1 MGRGRRG
8 SATRRPSCWAMSQK
22 VLPSRMAL
30 TATKARVK
38 GAQTGHKLLKK
49 KSDALTMK
57 IRQILKLVVE
67 NKHVIGDAI
76 AQANWALTGVY
87 YAAGAEVKYQVLQAT
102 PPSATVRLSTKVDNV
117 AGVKIPVFQRVD
129 VDAKDS
135 SALVGLARGGQKL
148 EDARTSFKKALDS
161 LVVLASLQTSYV
173 ALDAAQK
180 LTNRRVN
187 ALEYVVIPR
196 LEDTGRYIATEL
208 DEMEREDF
216 VRLKKVQE
224 YKKKRIEEE
233 EEKLAALQE
242 AGLAPASYAV
252 PSMLDKPTDD
262 DDLFS

>member
-1 MGRGRRG
+1 MHE
-8 SATRRPSCWAMSQK
+8 SAHLQ
-22 VLPSRMAL
+22 
-30 TATKARVK
+30 
-38 GAQTGHKLLKK
+38 
-49 KSDALTMK
+49 
-57 IRQILKLVVE
+57 
-67 NKHVIGDAI
+67 
-76 AQANWALTGVY
+76 GVY

-102 PPSATVRLSTKVDNV
+102 PPSATVRLSGYLSHLSIRCCVCPCMDLHVSLHTPSVFLLSPHALFARVRVRCVYMRAHAHARTHTHTHTQVRIQVRLSTKVDNV

-196 LEDTGRYIATEL
+196 LEDTVCACVC
-208 DEMEREDF
+208 
-216 VRLKKVQE
+216 VRAWGPARVDTPAPP
-224 YKKKRIEEE
+224 
-233 EEKLAALQE
+233 LALRCRHIRC
-242 AGLAPASYAV
+242 GISR
-252 PSMLDKPTDD
+252 PSSMKWNART
-262 DDLFS
+262 S